1 MLNFTK
7 SHTMKK
13 LIFLLVIILFVSCKP
28 NEVEITMNQI
38 EQYKEVCYN
47 DSTAFVFVTSTQNI
61 DTDTTYKHKT
71 PTLEGLVD
79 YLNRAEK

>member
-1 MLNFTK
+1 
-7 SHTMKK
+7 MKK
-13 LIFLLVIILFVSCKP
+13 LIFLLAVVFVSCKP
-28 NEVEITMNQI
+28 NETAITLNQI